1 VLRASRPGGEHANI
15 FVEIGR
21 ADRPWLGCLRMEEL
35 SQKLALATQDQDF
48 RQVFEPIEGEVP
60 GLHIHLG
67 RRDSCGRR
75 GCDALS
81 GATFCRKCLATCSNF
96 MVRCLDAT
104 INLFVPDLD

>member
-1 VLRASRPGGEHANI
+1 
-15 FVEIGR
+15 
-21 ADRPWLGCLRMEEL
+21 MEEL

-60 GLHIHLG
+60 VLHIHLG
-67 RRDSCGRR
+67 GRDSCDGG

-104 INLFVPDLD
+104 INLFVPDPQISIKTPIGNSTMRSRDACS